1 MDGINIREYTISDLD
16 NICELFYRTVHTVN
30 AIDYTPAELD
40 AWADGAPD
48 KARWDKDFTERGAL
62 GAETDGKLA
71 GFADMDSSG
80 YLDRMYVAA
89 DYVGKGVG
97 RALLEAL
104 EARSTAAVYTT
115 YASITAVPFFLK
127 AGYAVVREN
136 TVTRRGVTMKNYLMQ
151 KIKPAD

>member
-1 MDGINIREYTISDLD
+1 MNGIKIRKYVSGDIDK
-16 NICELFYRTVHTVN
+16 ICKLFYDTVHTVN
-30 AIDYTPAELD
+30 ALDYTPAELD

-48 KARWDKDFTERGAL
+48 KARWNKDFTERGAL
-62 GAETDGKLA
+62 VAETDGKLA
-71 GFADMDSSG
+71 GFADMDESG

-136 TVTRRGVTMKNYLMQ
+136 TVTRKGVTLKNYLMQ
-151 KIKPAD
+151 KMKPAD

>member
-1 MDGINIREYTISDLD
+1 MDGINIREYTSSDLD

-48 KARWDKDFTERGAL
+48 KAKWDREFTERGAL
-62 GAETDGKLA
+62 VAEYGGKLA

-151 KIKPAD
+151 KSKPAD

>member
-62 GAETDGKLA
+62 VAETDGKLA

-89 DYVGKGVG
+89 DCVRKGVG

-115 YASITAVPFFLK
+115 YASITATPFFLK
-127 AGYAVVREN
+127 AGYVIIREN

-151 KIKPAD
+151 KMKPAD

>member
-1 MDGINIREYTISDLD
+1 MNGIKIRKYVSGDIDK
-16 NICELFYRTVHTVN
+16 ICKLFYDTVHTVN
-30 AIDYTPAELD
+30 ALDYTPAELD

-62 GAETDGKLA
+62 VAETDGKLA

-127 AGYAVVREN
+127 AGYAVVRLN

-151 KIKPAD
+151 KSKPAD